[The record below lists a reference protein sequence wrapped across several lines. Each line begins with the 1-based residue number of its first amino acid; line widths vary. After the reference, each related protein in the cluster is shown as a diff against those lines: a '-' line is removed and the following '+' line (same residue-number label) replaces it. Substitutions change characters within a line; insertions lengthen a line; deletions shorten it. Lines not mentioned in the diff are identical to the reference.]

1 MYEEQGSIEVGVM
14 THEETGER
22 RIGITLPD
30 KSIILLDIQQSE
42 EVITALTALLEEIK
56 AQPYNV
62 VGTVQ

>member
-42 EVITALTALLEEIK
+42 EVITALTALL
-56 AQPYNV
+56 
-62 VGTVQ
+62 